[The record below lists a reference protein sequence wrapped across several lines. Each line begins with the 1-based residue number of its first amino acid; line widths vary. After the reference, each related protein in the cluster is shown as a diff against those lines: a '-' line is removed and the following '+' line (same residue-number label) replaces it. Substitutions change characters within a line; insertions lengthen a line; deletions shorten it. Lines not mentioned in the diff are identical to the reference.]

1 MQVADVDKWYLK
13 KLLNT
18 ETPTIFDVG
27 TFDGNDC
34 LEFLEVFSAPK
45 LFAFE
50 ANNRSVDVFKSHVGS
65 KPVTLVETALSNV
78 DGVVEFYGSES
89 DTRRNSKHVDK
100 GWTASSSTKKPDK
113 HLDLFPDVKFMEKT
127 LVKSQRLDTWIIN
140 KGIESIELMWVDVN
154 GGESEFI
161 EGAIETLTK
170 KVKYLYIE
178 FSSVGDKSLYSGGLT
193 KESIK
198 KKLPMFKELGVYNFM
213 GNFGN
218 VLLKNKEFI

>member
-1 MQVADVDKWYLK
+1 
-13 KLLNT
+13 
-18 ETPTIFDVG
+18 
-27 TFDGNDC
+27 
-34 LEFLEVFSAPK
+34 
-45 LFAFE
+45 
-50 ANNRSVDVFKSHVGS
+50 
-65 KPVTLVETALSNV
+65 
-78 DGVVEFYGSES
+78 
-89 DTRRNSKHVDK
+89 
-100 GWTASSSTKKPDK
+100 
-113 HLDLFPDVKFMEKT
+113 MEKT